1 MIDLHTHSTASD
13 GTLTPEE
20 LVDLAAEKGLRAIAL
35 TDHDT
40 VGGISA
46 ALERGNQRR
55 GLGISGGGGGGRWGG
70 GGGKHN
76 LWYPA
81 GPPPPLFF
89 DRLFLRPRRPPQPSR
104 QNLRWVP

>member
-40 VGGISA
+40 IGGISA

-55 GLGISGGGGGGRWGG
+55 GFGIFRGGGGGRVEG
-70 GGGKHN
+70 GGGKHRPC
-76 LWYPA
+76 YPT
-81 GPPPPLFF
+81 GPPAPLFF
-89 DRLFLRPRRPPQPSR
+89 YCVFSPSDRRCGNAEKKF
-104 QNLRWVP
+104 

>member
-55 GLGISGGGGGGRWGG
+55 GVVRAHEGGGGARAGG
-70 GGGKHN
+70 
-76 LWYPA
+76 A
-81 GPPPPLFF
+81 GIRNSWRPEPPRGTVL
-89 DRLFLRPRRPPQPSR
+89 L
-104 QNLRWVP
+104 NLRVSAQGPAPH

>member
-55 GLGISGGGGGGRWGG
+55 VFVISRGGAGALREGGGA
-70 GGGKHN
+70 KHN
-76 LWYPA
+76 PGYPPH
-81 GPPPPLFF
+81 PPHPFLFYFLFSPPGRAPTHARKNF
-89 DRLFLRPRRPPQPSR
+89 S
-104 QNLRWVP
+104 

>member
-40 VGGISA
+40 IGGISA

-55 GLGISGGGGGGRWGG
+55 GFVISRGGVGGGLER
-70 GGGKHN
+70 GGGKDNPCFH
-76 LWYPA
+76 
-81 GPPPPLFF
+81 GGHQHPLFF
-89 DRLFLRPRRPPQPSR
+89 FLLCL
-104 QNLRWVP
+104 LRAARSE

>member
-55 GLGISGGGGGGRWGG
+55 VFGISRGGGGGRWEGD
-70 GGGKHN
+70 GGKHN
-76 LWYPA
+76 LWYHTHHHHPF
-81 GPPPPLFF
+81 FF
-89 DRLFLRPRRPPQPSR
+89 DRFSLLPARRRGSAEK
-104 QNLRWVP
+104 NVN